1 METIQ
6 IDIEKDI
13 KLEDITLKK
22 MTFFYNALEAGWSI
36 KKIKGDKYMF
46 TKNHEGK
53 KEVFLNS
60 YLTNFLKSNM
70 DMNKLISRDTEPY

>member
-6 IDIEKDI
+6 IDIDKGI
-13 KLEDITLKK
+13 KIDDITLKK
-22 MTFFYNALEAGWSI
+22 MTLFYNALEEGWTI

-53 KEVFLNS
+53 KEVFLNT
-60 YLTNFLKSNM
+60 YITNFLKSNI
-70 DMNKLISRDTEPY
+70 DMNKLMSRDIESS

>member
-6 IDIEKDI
+6 IDIDKGI
-13 KLEDITLKK
+13 KIDDITLKK
-22 MTFFYNALEAGWSI
+22 MTLFYNALEAGWTI

-46 TKNHEGK
+46 TKTHEGK

-60 YLTNFLKSNM
+60 YLTNFLKSNI
-70 DMNKLISRDTEPY
+70 DMNKLMSRDIES